1 MNLEFRDVSR
11 YDIILEIS
19 SLIDVWIGN
28 VAFFNLAIFNLEE
41 ATF

>member
-1 MNLEFRDVSR
+1 MYLEFRDASR

-28 VAFFNLAIFNLEE
+28 VAFSTNKCER
-41 ATF
+41 